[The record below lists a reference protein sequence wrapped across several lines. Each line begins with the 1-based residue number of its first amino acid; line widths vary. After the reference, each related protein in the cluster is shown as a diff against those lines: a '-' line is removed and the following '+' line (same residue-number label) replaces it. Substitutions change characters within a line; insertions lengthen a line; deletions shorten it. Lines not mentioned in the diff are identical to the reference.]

1 MHGQGVQWPFCEDL
15 PPKTPD
21 IPQPGLDYEHQQL
34 NSWVIGILSKADRGK
49 GSVEIPKLFWRTI
62 ATFWGNF
69 WSFSF

>member
-1 MHGQGVQWPFCEDL
+1 MHGQGAQWPFCEDL

-49 GSVEIPKLFWRTI
+49 G
-62 ATFWGNF
+62 
-69 WSFSF
+69 